1 MIDNISVYHFP
12 PISVISNMRDNVRTR
27 TPNNDALC
35 KHGHKNNY
43 ILIQSSLSHVYV
55 HYEDTRLRE
64 ITLLP
69 MRWSDVV

>member
-1 MIDNISVYHFP
+1 MLYE
-12 PISVISNMRDNVRTR
+12 NM
-27 TPNNDALC
+27 AE
-35 KHGHKNNY
+35 KNNY
-43 ILIQSSLSHVYV
+43 ILIQSSVSHVHV